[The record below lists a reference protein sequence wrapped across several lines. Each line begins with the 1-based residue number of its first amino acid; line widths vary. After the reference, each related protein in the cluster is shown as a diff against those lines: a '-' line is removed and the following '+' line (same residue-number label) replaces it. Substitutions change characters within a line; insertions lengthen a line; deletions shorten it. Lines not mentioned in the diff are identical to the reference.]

1 MSHAGTLAQQHMVPV
16 RPPDPE
22 PVAEWSPVEVLL
34 LAAAARRAAMR
45 RGNGNPYATEAER
58 VAARQ
63 ATYRR
68 YRQRRKKAGAA

>member
-1 MSHAGTLAQQHMVPV
+1 MHVGSLPPQHLTPP

-22 PVAEWSPVEVLL
+22 PVAEWSPAEVLL